1 MKNIILG
8 AFAFFVLA
16 ACTKSAEGNGAENKT
31 IEAELVQKPVEFK
44 NASGEAISV
53 TYYSEGDVVAVKI
66 TPQGKAEQKLV
77 AKTVN
82 RNGNPVFTN
91 DQYMW
96 EITQDGQAGTLSDGA
111 GNTTEYMKTESAN

>member
-31 IEAELVQKPVEFK
+31 IEAELIQKPVEFK

-91 DQYMW
+91 DKYMW
-96 EITQDGQAGTLSDGA
+96 EITQDGQAGTLSDEA